1 MSPRNELLELPD
13 REFKINVP
21 TIFQKL
27 GRKTQQS
34 RKKKVKIRITITLAL
49 GSS

>member
-34 RKKKVKIRITITLAL
+34 REKKKSK
-49 GSS
+49 

>member
-1 MSPRNELLELPD
+1 MSPRNELLELSD

-21 TIFQKL
+21 TIFAKL

-34 RKKKVKIRITITLAL
+34 REKKSK
-49 GSS
+49 